1 MKQLFLSVFLALVLT
16 ACNST
21 PDADQANVPVE
32 GGSGPSVTQ
41 VNAGGFDESGLPNEL
56 SDPKNILY
64 KKSVYFDYDK
74 YEINAEY
81 KELISAHAK
90 FLNKNR
96 ELKILVQGNT
106 DDRGSSEYNLALG
119 QKRADSLKKMLILFG
134 AREEQLESVS
144 LGKEKPKAEGQSEAA
159 HAENRRDDMIY
170 NRGN

>member
-21 PDADQANVPVE
+21 PDADQNNVPVE
-32 GGSGPSVTQ
+32 NGTGTSVTQ
-41 VNAGGFDESGLPNEL
+41 VNAGGFGESGLPNEL

-106 DDRGSSEYNLALG
+106 DDRGSSEYNLALE